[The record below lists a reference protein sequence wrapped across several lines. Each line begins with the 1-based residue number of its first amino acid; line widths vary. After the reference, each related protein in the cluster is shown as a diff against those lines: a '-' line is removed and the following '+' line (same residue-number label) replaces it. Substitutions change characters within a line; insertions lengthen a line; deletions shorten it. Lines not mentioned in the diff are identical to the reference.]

1 MRDIMNEKTSVKNRF
16 GFRKLSVGLTTVF
29 LGSIF
34 FLSSGQPPHTAEVSA
49 NSNANGEATSNKDA
63 KAHVTDSLIALNGP
77 NGPEG
82 VEKLG

>member
-1 MRDIMNEKTSVKNRF
+1 MIKHQLRIKIIRWFNYSFPRIE
-16 GFRKLSVGLTTVF
+16 
-29 LGSIF
+29 IF
-34 FLSSGQPPHTAEVSA
+34 FLSSGQPAHTAEVSA

-77 NGPEG
+77 KGLEGPQGPEG

>member
-1 MRDIMNEKTSVKNRF
+1 MRKHQLRIKIIRWFNYSFPRID
-16 GFRKLSVGLTTVF
+16 
-29 LGSIF
+29 F
-34 FLSSGQPPHTAEVSA
+34 FLSSGQPAHTAEVSA

-77 NGPEG
+77 KGPEG

>member
-1 MRDIMNEKTSVKNRF
+1 MRKHQLRI
-16 GFRKLSVGLTTVF
+16 KLSVSLTTVF
-29 LGSIF
+29 LVSIF
-34 FLSSGQPPHTAEVSA
+34 FLSSGQPAHTAEVSA

-77 NGPEG
+77 KGPEG

>member
-1 MRDIMNEKTSVKNRF
+1 M
-16 GFRKLSVGLTTVF
+16 GLITVF

-34 FLSSGQPPHTAEVSA
+34 FLSSGQPAHTAEVSA

-77 NGPEG
+77 KGPEG